1 MIKFKIIAKQV
12 NHTNKIIY
20 VSEFTTFEFISEGP
34 RGKILK
40 LVQFTLINKGHDI
53 YNLAFGDK
61 NYLTREIDDKIVTDN
76 GDSEK
81 VLAIVVAA
89 AYNFFDYFQMY
100 LFMQQE
106 VHQPE
111 QDSIKW
117 VSINKLK

>member
-61 NYLTREIDDKIVTDN
+61 II
-76 GDSEK
+76 
-81 VLAIVVAA
+81 
-89 AYNFFDYFQMY
+89 
-100 LFMQQE
+100 
-106 VHQPE
+106 
-111 QDSIKW
+111 
-117 VSINKLK
+117 